1 MEDIKTTIENE
12 VQYDW
17 AMKRIDELLPLV
29 NDETSDD
36 DPNSIELYLLSRL
49 VQEYE
54 DVHYPIGEPSLIDVL
69 KLRMYEM
76 GLSQAALAKK
86 IGVSPSRICDFL
98 SGKAEPTLKV
108 GRRISTEL
116 KIDPSL
122 VLGV

>member
-1 MEDIKTTIENE
+1 MENIKTTIENE
-12 VQYDW
+12 TQYNW
-17 AMKRIDELLPLV
+17 AMKRIDELLPYV
-29 NDETSDD
+29 NDDTPDD
-36 DPNSIELYLLSRL
+36 NPDSIELYLLSSL

-76 GLSQAALAKK
+76 GLSQAALAKR
-86 IGVSPSRICDFL
+86 IGVSPSRICDYL
-98 SGKAEPTLKV
+98 SGKAEPTLQV

-116 KIDPSL
+116 NIDPAI

>member
-1 MEDIKTTIENE
+1 MEDINTTIENE

-116 KIDPSL
+116 KIDPSI